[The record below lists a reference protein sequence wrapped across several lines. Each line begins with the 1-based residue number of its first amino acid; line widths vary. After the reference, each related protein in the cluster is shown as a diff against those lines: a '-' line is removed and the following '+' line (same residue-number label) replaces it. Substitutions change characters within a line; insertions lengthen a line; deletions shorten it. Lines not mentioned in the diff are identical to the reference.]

1 VEWLSMHLLLSL
13 AYTPYLGDPSGA
25 AARAG
30 DPSLRHRF
38 GVHDVSESARR
49 TTPWTV
55 PVEADGAGVVSGAI
69 LGLDHALA
77 RLSLRRLSVAT
88 PPRATLLTSANLQT
102 LALQV
107 ALASPRDATGSEL
120 HEVVAALSRGR
131 ERVRQARGDSAA
143 LDAVAAAGFL
153 GADRRSLLGWMA
165 TNEPEPIERMF
176 TLAELVR
183 IGEPGA
189 ALPQAF
195 GTPTLALDT
204 RLRLA
209 WRPSEP
215 WEPYSGRSSLGL
227 LASLTPDLPLR
238 IAELTVQAELPPEV
252 YPGVLAFAV
261 QDLIDSADL
270 TSSEDWLGLVHHAG
284 ALTRERFD
292 DYVSALAGLGI
303 LSPATAAGR

>member
-1 VEWLSMHLLLSL
+1 
-13 AYTPYLGDPSGA
+13 
-25 AARAG
+25 
-30 DPSLRHRF
+30 
-38 GVHDVSESARR
+38 
-49 TTPWTV
+49 
-55 PVEADGAGVVSGAI
+55 
-69 LGLDHALA
+69 
-77 RLSLRRLSVAT
+77 
-88 PPRATLLTSANLQT
+88 
-102 LALQV
+102 
-107 ALASPRDATGSEL
+107 
-120 HEVVAALSRGR
+120 
-131 ERVRQARGDSAA
+131 
-143 LDAVAAAGFL
+143 
-153 GADRRSLLGWMA
+153 
-165 TNEPEPIERMF
+165 MF

-189 ALPQAF
+189 ALPEAF

-215 WEPYSGRSSLGL
+215 WEPFSGRSSLGL

-238 IAELTVQAELPPEV
+238 IAEFTVQAGLPPEV

-292 DYVSALAGLGI
+292 DYVTALAGLGI
-303 LSPATAAGR
+303 LSPATAGRCAAQDTRARTAVRATGGEEPPVPCRPGDVSGRRCAAASPDPTPSPRRRRRCRR